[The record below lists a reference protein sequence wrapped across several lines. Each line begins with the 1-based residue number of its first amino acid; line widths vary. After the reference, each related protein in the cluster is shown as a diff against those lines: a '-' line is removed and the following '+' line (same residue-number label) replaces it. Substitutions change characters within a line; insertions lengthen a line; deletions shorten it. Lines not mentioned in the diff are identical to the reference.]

1 VGRQRRLGQ
10 QRPRAVLM
18 AGYVYVGVAAAWL
31 LVPAGLAC
39 LAPWFK

>member
-1 VGRQRRLGQ
+1 
-10 QRPRAVLM
+10 M

-39 LAPWFK
+39 LAPWFARRGLA

>member
-1 VGRQRRLGQ
+1 M
-10 QRPRAVLM
+10 M

-31 LVPAGLAC
+31 LVPIGLAC

>member
-1 VGRQRRLGQ
+1 
-10 QRPRAVLM
+10 M

-39 LAPWFK
+39 LAVAWRK